1 MAQATVLGSLLV
13 QLGMDSAQFE
23 RASQRAQSTVSK
35 MAAGIGVSA
44 KDVVAASNR
53 MGVSITAFAG
63 QVSALQN
70 RLNPGNQALANYRRE
85 MNLLRE
91 SLRIG
96 AISQAQFRQQVQTSL
111 ATYRQAGQAVATSS
125 GAMQAGMQ
133 QLQFQLNDVV
143 TMWALGARPMQ
154 IFASQAGQVTQAI
167 GLMTNGAGKFG
178 AFMAGPWGMAITSGV
193 IILSSLI
200 PKLMEADKAME
211 DVTLASS
218 GLADAQ
224 SVLGDMFDLTT
235 GKLKK
240 QNAMLQLNAQLMAIN
255 LRAQAS
261 SEKAQAKSAFG
272 FANGALSG
280 VALGEYAK
288 VGLTGNRGALLGAAA
303 NAGRVRAIGAQ
314 VDAVDLNSKDAG
326 AILSRLSKQAEKIDF
341 SGLNVTQKEF
351 LDAIAAKLSSQLKTK
366 TAQDIEKS
374 LADGVLAP
382 SLRDDPKD
390 KKKRAAK
397 GKDQD
402 KIAARYD
409 EDMNRL
415 QAERANL
422 EADYTQT
429 IESRYQA
436 NIIEIDN
443 DLASFKANTLAN
455 KDIGKERQQALILEA
470 TKNAELRKQ
479 LAENDRDD
487 ALANKASEIL
497 QQDLRLQMDQV
508 QLRGQLAT
516 TVKEQKAAA
525 LELLDLQDRL
535 RIAELDRIMA
545 TEAAGSAAWDNARVE
560 KQSIQSTRGQREE
573 LVNRQNMSP
582 LERYRFNLRSSVSDI
597 NSAMENIQVDAM
609 DGLTNGIANAI
620 AGTQKLGDVFKQVAQ
635 QIIADLIR
643 IQIQKAVVGGLSNAL
658 GSIGGIFG
666 GGASLSST
674 SIAGAGSFDFS
685 SVALPDYM
693 NMSIAGARAAGGP
706 VRAGLPYLT
715 GEFGK
720 ELFIPDRNGSIVPNH
735 ELSQMGA
742 SRGGDTYYIG
752 PGAEEFWGK
761 VDGIASGNANQ
772 AVITTRQRD
781 TRRATRKLG
790 KR

>member
-23 RASQRAQSTVSK
+23 RASQRAQSTVAK
-35 MAAGIGVSA
+35 MASGIGVSA

-53 MGVSITAFAG
+53 MGVSVTAFAG

-70 RLNPGNQALANYRRE
+70 RLNPGNQALASYRRE

-91 SLRIG
+91 ALRIG
-96 AISQAQFRQQVQTSL
+96 AISQAQFRQQVQTSI
-111 ATYRQAGQAVATSS
+111 ATYRSAGQAVATSS

-143 TMWALGARPMQ
+143 TMWAMGARPMQ

-178 AFMAGPWGMAITSGV
+178 AFMAGPWGLAITSGV
-193 IILSSLI
+193 IVLSALL
-200 PKLMEADKAME
+200 PKLLDTQSAMK
-211 DVTLASS
+211 DVEQASD

-224 SVLGDMFDLTT
+224 SVLGKMFDLTT
-235 GKLKK
+235 GKLEK
-240 QNAMLQLNAQLMAIN
+240 QNSMLRLNAQIMAYN
-255 LRAQAS
+255 LRMQAATEKSNYEKTLGTFAQ
-261 SEKAQAKSAFG
+261 
-272 FANGALSG
+272 
-280 VALGEYAK
+280 
-288 VGLTGNRGALLGAAA
+288 GLTGTSGVSLGQRALGALGVDVSGSYGREAPVRQIANDLKSGKINSETAFRRAEKLNFEGLSVSRDEFLGAIRD
-303 NAGRVRAIGAQ
+303 GVSFPDKEKIS
-314 VDAVDLNSKDAG
+314 DEILKTLNSG
-326 AILSRLSKQAEKIDF
+326 TLSPMFRE
-341 SGLNVTQKEF
+341 
-351 LDAIAAKLSSQLKTK
+351 
-366 TAQDIEKS
+366 
-374 LADGVLAP
+374 DG
-382 SLRDDPKD
+382 
-390 KKKRAAK
+390 KKKRTPK

-415 QAERANL
+415 QAERAQL

-436 NIIEIDN
+436 NIVEIDN

-470 TKNAELRKQ
+470 TRNADLRRQ
-479 LAENDRDD
+479 IAENDRDD
-487 ALANKASEIL
+487 ALANKASAIA
-497 QQDLRLQMDQV
+497 QQDLQLQIEQV
-508 QLRGQLAT
+508 QLRGQLAV

-560 KQSIQSTRGQREE
+560 KQSIHSTRGQRQEM
-573 LVNRQNMSP
+573 VNRQNMSP
-582 LERYRFNLRSSVSDI
+582 MERYQFNLRSSVADI
-597 NSAMENIQVDAM
+597 NSAMQNIQVDAM

-620 AGTQKLGDVFKQVAQ
+620 AGTQKLGDVFKNVAQ
-635 QIIADLIR
+635 SIIADLVR
-643 IQIQKAVVGGLSNAL
+643 IQIQKALVGGLSNAL

-666 GGASLSST
+666 GGATLNST
-674 SIAGAGSFDFS
+674 SIAGAGSYDFS
-685 SVALPDYM
+685 SIGNISL
-693 NMSIAGARAAGGP
+693 AGARAAGGP

-720 ELFIPDRNGSIVPNH
+720 ELFIPDRNGQIIPHH
-735 ELSQMGA
+735 ELSQMGGK
-742 SRGGDTYYIG
+742 GGDTYYVG

-761 VDGIASGNANQ
+761 VDGVAAGRANQ
-772 AVITTRQRD
+772 AVVTTKRSD

-790 KR
+790 R